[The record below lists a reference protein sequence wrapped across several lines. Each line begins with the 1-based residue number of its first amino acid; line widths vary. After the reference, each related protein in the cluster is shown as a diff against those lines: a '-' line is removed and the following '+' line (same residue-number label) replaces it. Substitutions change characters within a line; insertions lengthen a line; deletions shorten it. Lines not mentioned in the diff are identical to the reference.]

1 VRELTDLP
9 DLIRPATLARMVDM
23 TRPVIYARIASG
35 HLRAVRFDG
44 HLRVRRAD
52 ALAWIEANTQE
63 HVPAKTDTGAA
74 A

>member
-1 VRELTDLP
+1 VRDANDLP

-23 TRPVIYARIASG
+23 SRPAIYARIASG

-44 HLRVRRAD
+44 HLRIRKAD

-63 HVPAKTDTGAA
+63 HAPANIGDGEAA
-74 A
+74 